1 MAKGADM
8 SEPTHAAPIL
18 AIILAMGALL
28 FAGLYAICA
37 LAEAALPVL
46 DQIMNWGV

>member
-1 MAKGADM
+1 M
-8 SEPTHAAPIL
+8 I

-46 DQIMNWGV
+46 DSISNWMR

>member
-1 MAKGADM
+1 MNRP
-8 SEPTHAAPIL
+8 SSPAAPMI
-18 AIILAMGALL
+18 AVILAMGALL

-46 DQIMNWGV
+46 DSIMNWGV